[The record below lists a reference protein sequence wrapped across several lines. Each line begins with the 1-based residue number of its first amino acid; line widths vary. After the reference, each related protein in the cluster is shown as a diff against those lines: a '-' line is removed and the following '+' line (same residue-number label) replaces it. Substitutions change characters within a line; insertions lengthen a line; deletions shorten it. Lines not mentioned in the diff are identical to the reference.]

1 MSYSINAL
9 LLVVT
14 ILVSQPFLMDISD
27 DPNYIEVLK
36 LIDKKEYNK
45 AEEVLE
51 QLLEEYPDNPY
62 ILHNLGLVRA
72 GQADLKGASEYWR
85 RAIKV
90 DSRQKNSYLNLGI
103 ALIQMGEVEEAE
115 GVLRTAL
122 AFFPMDAHLHY
133 NLAVA
138 IGYQGRY
145 DEAIGEY
152 EKVIELMPQHLQA
165 LYNLALLFQDTEPDR
180 AVELWRRYLDLARE
194 IPSEGRYVK
203 EAEVYLQLAISK
215 AVEGE

>member
-1 MSYSINAL
+1 
-9 LLVVT
+9 
-14 ILVSQPFLMDISD
+14 
-27 DPNYIEVLK
+27 
-36 LIDKKEYNK
+36 
-45 AEEVLE
+45 
-51 QLLEEYPDNPY
+51 
-62 ILHNLGLVRA
+62 
-72 GQADLKGASEYWR
+72 
-85 RAIKV
+85 
-90 DSRQKNSYLNLGI
+90 QKNSYLNLGI